1 MADAGSCRTSSD
13 ASGALARESGRWW
26 MGRVE
31 IDTSAPFESVKEAVT
46 RFGGSAPWR
55 PPLQLRQQLPSVV
68 GVSDADFLVIKEQ
81 TANLEKDLIVKERET
96 LDVLKELEATKMI
109 VDGLKTKI
117 KEEASEISKISE
129 KNPDSTRIHPI
140 VETELKAASRTEN
153 CLNQIKESRRSKP
166 SPGLILMEL
175 KQAKVNLT
183 RATSDLV
190 DIRASVESL
199 YSQIENERTMLDE
212 TRERISSNSSKI
224 SDLEKELHQTRL
236 MIQFTKNDGNGGCMY
251 PPDISQELHKLNSEV
266 EQYRRMAEAGES
278 EVLKMRAEIER
289 TKASIKTAEIRF
301 LAAKKMEEAAKAAE
315 ASTLAEI
322 KALTDSDNPPEVLE
336 KKSSMITLTTE
347 EYESLG
353 KKAQQADELSTERIK
368 SAMAEVEEA
377 NRSKQELLQKVEE
390 ATLELKTSRK
400 ALMEA
405 LSRVESANQG
415 KLAVEEALRRWRSE
429 HHSQRRRPSHSTT
442 RFKNPGP
449 VHHHH
454 HQRRD
459 SKMLDVNGCSLVAD
473 GSKPVLRPTLSIGQI
488 LSRKLYGSGDLEAA
502 TQVALQAQPKVS
514 LGQMLSRR
522 QGSPSPPLSEDKATA
537 RRRMIPSKRKKF
549 GFAGLSH
556 LLANQNKKKMKAKKK
571 RKKKLQQPS

>member
-1 MADAGSCRTSSD
+1 MAR
-13 ASGALARESGRWW
+13 RE
-26 MGRVE
+26 V
-31 IDTSAPFESVKEAVT
+31 SV
-46 RFGGSAPWR
+46 R
-55 PPLQLRQQLPSVV
+55 PPLISLPQGHHSIA
-68 GVSDADFLVIKEQ
+68 DADFLVIKEQ

-251 PPDISQELHKLNSEV
+251 PPDISQELHKLN
-266 EQYRRMAEAGES
+266 S

>member
-1 MADAGSCRTSSD
+1 
-13 ASGALARESGRWW
+13 
-26 MGRVE
+26 
-31 IDTSAPFESVKEAVT
+31 
-46 RFGGSAPWR
+46 
-55 PPLQLRQQLPSVV
+55 
-68 GVSDADFLVIKEQ
+68 
-81 TANLEKDLIVKERET
+81 
-96 LDVLKELEATKMI
+96 MI

-129 KNPDSTRIHPI
+129 KNPDSTKTHPI
-140 VETELKAASRTEN
+140 VEAELKGASITEN
-153 CLNQIKESRRSKP
+153 CLNQTEESGRSKQ
-166 SPGLILMEL
+166 SPGLILLEL

-183 RATSDLV
+183 RATSDLCG
-190 DIRASVESL
+190 IRASVDSL
-199 YSQIENERTMLDE
+199 YNQIENERSMLDE

-224 SDLEKELHQTRL
+224 SELEKELHQTRL
-236 MIQFTKNDGNGGCMY
+236 MIQFTKNDGNGGCTY

-266 EQYRRMAEAGES
+266 EQYKRMAEAGES
-278 EVLKMRAEIER
+278 EVARMRAEIER

-301 LAAKKMEEAAKAAE
+301 LAAKKMEEAAKATE
-315 ASTLAEI
+315 ASTVAEI
-322 KALTDSDNPPEVLE
+322 KALTDSDNPPEAPE
-336 KKSSMITLTTE
+336 KKSSTITLTAE
-347 EYESLG
+347 EYETLG
-353 KKAQQADELSTERIK
+353 EKARQADELSTERIR

-390 ATLELKTSRK
+390 ATLELKASRK

-454 HQRRD
+454 QRRD

-473 GSKPVLRPTLSIGQI
+473 GSRPVLRPTLSIGQI

-502 TQVALQAQPKVS
+502 TQVTLQAQPKVS

-522 QGSPSPPLSEDKATA
+522 QGPPSPPVPEDKAAA
-537 RRRMIPSKRKKF
+537 RKRMIPSKRKKF

-556 LLANQNKKKMKAKKK
+556 LLANQSKNNMKTKKK
-571 RKKKLQQPS
+571 RKKKLQQQQA